1 MIEVSLQ
8 VRPAVYE
15 DQRQISNLM
24 FFEPHAHRHLDW
36 RAPLEWLGFPDFWV
50 VEENGTLLAALACPQ
65 SPPGVAWV
73 RLFAHSARVR
83 LEEAWIAL
91 WHTARTEIARQG
103 GAVVAVIAMQTWL
116 DTLLSRNGFM
126 HTQDIVMLEW
136 NRWAPATGIP
146 QPRTDIRAMTPNDL
160 PRVAALDAAAF
171 SPLWQN
177 PQDALSK
184 ALAQAQ
190 VATVMEDAQGLAGY
204 QISTANPFGTH
215 LARLAVRPD
224 AQGAG
229 LGSAIVLDLI
239 QRLTRQ
245 GSTRL
250 TVNTQSDNHAS
261 LALYRKLGFRH
272 TGEQYSVY
280 CFHVSPNPIGETYQ

>member
-1 MIEVSLQ
+1 MIEVNLQ
-8 VRPAVYE
+8 VRPAAFE
-15 DQRQISNLM
+15 DHRQISNLL

-36 RAPLEWLGFPDFWV
+36 RAPLDWLGFPDFWV
-50 VEENGTLLAALACPQ
+50 VEENGSLLAALACPQ

-73 RLFAHSARVR
+73 RLFTHSTRVR
-83 LEEAWIAL
+83 LEEAWTTL
-91 WHTARTEIARQG
+91 WHTAQAEIARQG

-116 DTLLSRNGFM
+116 DDLLPQNGFI

-136 NRWAPATGIP
+136 NRWTPSIDAP
-146 QPRTDIRAMTPNDL
+146 QHRTDIRPMTPADL
-160 PRVAALDAAAF
+160 PRVATLDAAAF

-177 PQDALSK
+177 PLDALSK

-190 VATVMEDAQGLAGY
+190 VATVLEDAHGLAGY

-239 QRLTRQ
+239 QRLSRR
-245 GSTRL
+245 GNARL
-250 TVNTQSDNHAS
+250 TVNTQSDNLAS
-261 LALYRKLGFRH
+261 LALYRKLGFRR

-280 CFHVSPNPIGETYQ
+280 CFDVPPNPIRETYP

>member
-8 VRPAVYE
+8 VRPAVLE
-15 DQRQISNLM
+15 DHRHIADLL
-24 FFEPHAHRHLDW
+24 FFESHVHRHLDW
-36 RAPLEWLGFPDFWV
+36 RAPLEWLGCPDFWV
-50 VEENGTLLAALACPQ
+50 LEENGYPLAALACPQ
-65 SPPGVAWV
+65 GPPGVAWV
-73 RLFAHSARVR
+73 RLFVHAARVR
-83 LEEAWIAL
+83 LEEAWNAL
-91 WHTARTEIARQG
+91 WHTAQTDIARQG

-116 DTLLSRNGFM
+116 DTLLPRNGFM

-136 NRWAPATGIP
+136 NRWSPAISIP
-146 QPRTDIRAMTPNDL
+146 QPRADIRPMTPDDL

-177 PQDALSK
+177 PLDALSK

-190 VATVMEDAQGLAGY
+190 VATVMEDGRGLAGY
-204 QISTANPFGTH
+204 QISTANPFGAH

-239 QRLTRQ
+239 QRLKKK
-245 GSTRL
+245 GSARL

-261 LALYRKLGFRH
+261 LALYRKLGFRR

-280 CFHVSPNPIGETYQ
+280 YFDVPPDPTGKTYR